1 MKRHIGNKILL
12 AVLVATTL
20 ISCNKRSRTRSEL
33 TGWKFNDPTYGGFT
47 ANTNYSGQ
55 KIPPGMVLIEGGTFT
70 MGSVQD
76 DVLFDWNT
84 TPTRQQVRSFYMD
97 EAEVTNLEYLFYLQ
111 YLEKVYPPSD
121 DNYRKIYHAAL
132 PDTLVWRDA
141 LGFNEL
147 LTETYLRH
155 PSYADYPV
163 VGVSWNQ
170 ATEYCKWRTDRV
182 NEKILMDKGVLKSL
196 FELDSVKVEG
206 KNRFDTG
213 TYLANPDLLF
223 DGDESIY
230 GRGLPDY
237 SQRVK
242 KKSKK
247 ERRRDRNADVAD
259 ADVVDDAAVDD
270 GGSKK
275 SRRRG
280 RKRSKKADQGFTG
293 RHIKTS
299 DGILMQRFR
308 LPTEAEWEYAAKA
321 EIENREYNSIRGRKK
336 YAWNGRYT
344 RDQSRRRAGDQLA
357 NFKQGKGDYSGLAGW
372 SNDGADITIKVKSY
386 DPNAFGLYDM
396 SGNVAEWVADVYR
409 PIIDNEANDFNYFR
423 GNVFRKPM
431 IDEEGKVVVVDYNS
445 IEFDTLDN
453 GKIVPKDLPG
463 SIKYI
468 PITKRDAFMRPNYE
482 KANNIAFGDGDLPST
497 KDYYKDEEDFD
508 DGGAMPRM
516 YNSPQ
521 TPKQIGESGLR
532 IQQYDTKKRNTLVSD
547 EARVYKGGSWRD
559 REYWLDPAQ
568 RRYLPQYMATNYIG
582 FRCATDKLG
591 AMQMKRRRK
600 TPN

>member
-1 MKRHIGNKILL
+1 MKRYIGNKVLL
-12 AVLVATTL
+12 ALLVVATL
-20 ISCNKRSRTRSEL
+20 ASCSKNSRTHSEL
-33 TGWKFNDPTYGGFT
+33 TGWRFNDPTYGGFA
-47 ANTNYSGQ
+47 ANTNYEGQ
-55 KIPPGMVLIEGGTFT
+55 KVPPGMVLIEGGTFT

-76 DVLFDWNT
+76 DVMFDWNT
-84 TPTRQQVRSFYMD
+84 TPTRQQVRSFFMD

-111 YLEKVYPPSD
+111 YLEKVYPPAD
-121 DNYRKIYHAAL
+121 DNYRKIYQSAL

-155 PSYADYPV
+155 PSYSDYPV
-163 VGVSWNQ
+163 VGVSWLQ

-196 FELDSVKVEG
+196 FDMDSVSVEG
-206 KNRFDTG
+206 KNRFDTE
-213 TYLANPDLLF
+213 TYLANPNLLF
-223 DGDESIY
+223 DGNEDIY

-237 SQRVK
+237 TQSS

-247 ERRRDRNADVAD
+247 DRKAAKSDDIAEADV
-259 ADVVDDAAVDD
+259 DAADD
-270 GGSKK
+270 QDNSRK
-275 SRRRG
+275 S
-280 RKRSKKADQGFTG
+280 RKRSKKSDQGFTG
-293 RHIKTS
+293 RHVKTS
-299 DGILMQRFR
+299 DGILNPRFR

-321 EIENREYNSIRGRKK
+321 LIENREYNTIRGRKK

-344 RDQSRRRAGDQLA
+344 RDQSKRRAGDQLA

-372 SNDGADITIKVKSY
+372 SNDGADITQKVKSY
-386 DPNAFGLYDM
+386 DPNAYGLYDM

-409 PIIDNEANDFNYFR
+409 PIVDNEANDFNYFR
-423 GNVFRKPM
+423 GNVFKKPL
-431 IDEEGKVVVVDYNS
+431 INEEGKVVVVDYNNV
-445 IEFDTLDN
+445 EFDTLDN

-463 SIKYI
+463 SIKYV

-482 KANNIAFGDGDLPST
+482 KADNRAINDGDVAST
-497 KDYYKDEEDFD
+497 KKYYLDEEEME
-508 DGGAMPRM
+508 GEGSKPRM

-521 TPKQIGESGLR
+521 IPRQIGESGLI
-532 IQQYDTKKRNTLVSD
+532 IQQYDTKKRNTLISD
-547 EARVYKGGSWRD
+547 QTRVYKGGSWRD

-568 RRYLPQYMATNYIG
+568 RRYLPEYMATNYIG

-591 AMQMKRRRK
+591 AMSIKRRRK
-600 TPN
+600 SPQPN

>member
-1 MKRHIGNKILL
+1 MKRQIGNKILL
-12 AVLVATTL
+12 LVLVAASL
-20 ISCNKRSRTRSEL
+20 IGCSKNSRTHSEL
-33 TGWKFNDPTYGGFT
+33 TGWRFNDPTYGGFT
-47 ANTNYSGQ
+47 ANTNYQGQ

-70 MGSVQD
+70 MGAVQD
-76 DVLFDWNT
+76 DVMFDWNT
-84 TPTRQQVRSFYMD
+84 TPTKQQVRSFFMD

-111 YLEKVYPPSD
+111 YLERVYPPSD
-121 DNYRKIYHAAL
+121 DNYRKIYQSAL

-155 PSYADYPV
+155 PSYSDYPV

-196 FELDSVKVEG
+196 FELDSVTVEG

-213 TYLANPDLLF
+213 TYLANPHLLF
-223 DGDESIY
+223 DGNENIY
-230 GRGLPDY
+230 GKGLPDY
-237 SQRVK
+237 TQRTSK

-247 ERRRDRNADVAD
+247 ERKMESNSDEDLASSDE
-259 ADVVDDAAVDD
+259 VDN
-270 GGSKK
+270 GNKK
-275 SRRRG
+275 SRRRD
-280 RKRSKKADQGFTG
+280 RRSKKSTQGFTG
-293 RHIKTS
+293 RHVKTS
-299 DGILMQRFR
+299 DGLLMQRFR

-336 YAWNGRYT
+336 YSWNGTST
-344 RDQSRRRAGDQLA
+344 RDHSRRRAGDQLA

-409 PIIDNEANDFNYFR
+409 PIVDNDANDFNYFR
-423 GNVFRKPM
+423 GNVFKKPL

-463 SIKYI
+463 SLKYI

-482 KANNIAFGDGDLPST
+482 KSDNISFNDGDISST
-497 KDYYKDEEDFD
+497 KNYYKDDEDVE
-508 DGGAMPRM
+508 GEAKPRM

-532 IQQYDTKKRNTLVSD
+532 IQQYDTKKRSTLVSD
-547 EARVYKGGSWRD
+547 ESRVFKGGSWRD

-591 AMQMKRRRK
+591 AMQQKRRRK

>member
-1 MKRHIGNKILL
+1 MKSYIGKKILL
-12 AVLVATTL
+12 SVLIATTL
-20 ISCNKRSRTRSEL
+20 ISCSKNSRTHSEL
-33 TGWKFNDPTYGGFT
+33 TGWRFNDPTYGGFT
-47 ANTNYSGQ
+47 ANTNYEGQ
-55 KIPPGMVLIEGGTFT
+55 KVPPGMVLIEGGTFT

-84 TPTRQQVRSFYMD
+84 TPTKQQVRSFYMD

-121 DNYRKIYHAAL
+121 DNYRKIYQGAL

-147 LTETYLRH
+147 LAESYFRH
-155 PSYADYPV
+155 PSYSDYPV

-170 ATEYCKWRTDRV
+170 ASEYCKWRTDRV

-196 FELDSVKVEG
+196 FDMDSVTVEG

-213 TYLANPDLLF
+213 TYLANPNLLF

-230 GRGLPDY
+230 DRGLPDY
-237 SQRVK
+237 SQKTVK
-242 KKSKK
+242 KTSKRDRRAEADAVADVEVDEAADDGEKRSRRSKKSKK
-247 ERRRDRNADVAD
+247 
-259 ADVVDDAAVDD
+259 
-270 GGSKK
+270 SSQK
-275 SRRRG
+275 
-280 RKRSKKADQGFTG
+280 GFTG
-293 RHIKTS
+293 RHVKTS
-299 DGILMQRFR
+299 DGLLTQRFR

-336 YAWNGRYT
+336 YSWNGSST
-344 RDQSRRRAGDQLA
+344 RDQSRRRAGDQMA

-372 SNDGADITIKVKSY
+372 SNDGADITIKIKSY
-386 DPNAFGLYDM
+386 DANAFGLYDM

-409 PIIDNEANDFNYFR
+409 PIIDNDANDFNYFR
-423 GNVFRKPM
+423 GNVFKKAL

-453 GKIVPKDLPG
+453 GKIVPRDLPG
-463 SIKYI
+463 SIKYV

-482 KANNIAFGDGDLPST
+482 KANNIGINDGDMAST
-497 KDYYKDEEDFD
+497 KLYYQNEED
-508 DGGAMPRM
+508 METKPRM
-516 YNSPQ
+516 YNSPK
-521 TPKQIGESGLR
+521 TPRQIGESGLI
-532 IQQYDTKKRNTLVSD
+532 IQQYDTKQRNTLISD
-547 EARVYKGGSWRD
+547 QSRVFKGGSWKD

-591 AMQMKRRRK
+591 AMSYKRRRK
-600 TPN
+600 TPTK

>member
-1 MKRHIGNKILL
+1 MKRYFKSKILL
-12 AVLVATTL
+12 AVLVVATL
-20 ISCNKRSRTRSEL
+20 MSCNKKSRTHSEL
-33 TGWKFNDPTYGGFT
+33 TGWRFNDPTYGGFT
-47 ANTNYSGQ
+47 ANTNYQGQ
-55 KIPPGMVLIEGGTFT
+55 KTPPGMVLIEGGTFT

-76 DVLFDWNT
+76 DVMFDWNT
-84 TPTRQQVRSFYMD
+84 TPTRQQVRSFFMD

-121 DNYRKIYHAAL
+121 DNYRKIYQAAL

-155 PSYADYPV
+155 PSYSDYPV
-163 VGVSWNQ
+163 VGVSWLQ

-182 NEKILMDKGVLKSL
+182 NEKILMEKGVLKSL
-196 FELDSVKVEG
+196 FDMDSVEVEG
-206 KNRFDTG
+206 KNRFDTE
-213 TYLANPDLLF
+213 TYLANPNLLF
-223 DGDESIY
+223 DGDENIY

-237 SQRVK
+237 TQSTK
-242 KKSKK
+242 KKRK
-247 ERRRDRNADVAD
+247 DRKADDVAEV
-259 ADVVDDAAVDD
+259 DVDMDDAADE
-270 GGSKK
+270 GERR
-275 SRRRG
+275 SRRS
-280 RKRSKKADQGFTG
+280 RKSKRDTQGFTG
-293 RHIKTS
+293 RHVKTS
-299 DGILMQRFR
+299 DGILNPRFR

-321 EIENREYNSIRGRKK
+321 LIENREYNTIRGRKK

-372 SNDGADITIKVKSY
+372 SNDGADITQKVKQY

-409 PIIDNEANDFNYFR
+409 PIVDNDANDFNYFR
-423 GNVFRKPM
+423 GNVFKKPL
-431 IDEEGKVVVVDYNS
+431 IDKEGKVVVVDYNS

-463 SIKYI
+463 SIKYV

-482 KANNIAFGDGDLPST
+482 KADNRAINDGDLAST
-497 KDYYKDEEDFD
+497 KKYYLDEEDLENK
-508 DGGAMPRM
+508 PRM

-521 TPKQIGESGLR
+521 IPRQIGESGLI
-532 IQQYDTKKRNTLVSD
+532 IQQYDTKKRNTLISD
-547 EARVYKGGSWRD
+547 QTRVYKGGSWRD

-568 RRYLPQYMATNYIG
+568 RRYLPEYMATNYIG

-591 AMQMKRRRK
+591 AMSNKRRRK
-600 TPN
+600 TPEK